1 MDHAVTYHGIKVE
14 ALAGECFSQQN
25 RIKISKLRIMHTLV
39 KNVRNRNEML
49 IPINIS
55 ASHFVAAKINITED
69 DKKKGLTESLVSVM
83 KTNKID
89 CFDITGGSLVYKKNT
104 LKKPLNSKT
113 LLSVLQK
120 YYKNDAKVAEELTKH
135 IMDSREE
142 HVKETIQMKGF

>member
-1 MDHAVTYHGIKVE
+1 MYSMESKEQLINNVKEWVKIDTEIAKLKAEIKE
-14 ALAGECFSQQN
+14 
-25 RIKISKLRIMHTLV
+25 
-39 KNVRNRNEML
+39 RNN
-49 IPINIS
+49 
-55 ASHFVAAKINITED
+55 
-69 DKKKGLTESLVSVM
+69 KKKGLTESLVSVM

-120 YYKNDAKVAEELTKH
+120 YYKNDSKVAEELAKH

-142 HVKETIQMKGF
+142 HVKETIQMKGC